1 MTIRIL
7 AGSVLITSVQEC
19 LSQRTGWAG
28 SFRFGRYAILEKN
41 GWRCIDEKKLNSGA
55 RIPVQLFCSIIDI
68 QIVKS
73 L

>member
-41 GWRCIDEKKLNSGA
+41 GRRCIDEKKAEQRSEDPCSA
-55 RIPVQLFCSIIDI
+55 FLFDH
-68 QIVKS
+68 
-73 L
+73 